1 MYFSA
6 TQTDL
11 DIIILSKSERQIPYD
26 ITHMQNLNHN
36 TNEHI
41 YETKNRFTDIE
52 NRRVLTKRKV
62 DRGGKDWKFGISR
75 CKLLYVV

>member
-1 MYFSA
+1 MWYIYTHIYVYGWYMYFSA

-26 ITHMQNLNHN
+26 ITHMQNLNRN

-41 YETKNRFTDIE
+41 YETKID
-52 NRRVLTKRKV
+52 
-62 DRGGKDWKFGISR
+62 SQM
-75 CKLLYVV
+75 